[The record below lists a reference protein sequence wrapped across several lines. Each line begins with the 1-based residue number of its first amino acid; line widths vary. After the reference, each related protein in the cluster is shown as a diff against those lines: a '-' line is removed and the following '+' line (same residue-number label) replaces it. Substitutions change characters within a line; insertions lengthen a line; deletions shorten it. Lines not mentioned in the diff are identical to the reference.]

1 MRMNNQ
7 TKLLLALE
15 HIAHLEDLFVD
26 MTDEP
31 LLAASLRD
39 IKMILDRQYNTL
51 SKRRQFIE
59 HPYRYRLD
67 ELQE

>member
-7 TKLLLALE
+7 TKLLFALE
-15 HIAHLEDLFVD
+15 HVARLEDLFID
-26 MTDEP
+26 MTDEA

-39 IKMILDRQYNTL
+39 IKSVLERQYNTL
-51 SKRRQFIE
+51 HKSRQRS
-59 HPYRYRLD
+59 YGYRLD